1 MIFLKEHG
9 MKLFSRSRTRALGLV
24 TCWALLAG
32 CGESKQPEQ
41 TGSSRPDKSARKQ
54 QRVAHSEVATDE
66 ADDKSTSTAAAEK
79 PAESFAPV
87 KLGGGTKAVTGAA
100 ASKSS
105 RSDEQSYNDVKKALK
120 VIQVLIGQWHGIAD
134 KAPGATKSFEEF
146 NWVWDV
152 RTNKNQPALTMKTDN
167 SPYMKSARLTYLI
180 DEQQYQL
187 TILDKEDRQRELRGT
202 FTEEPSFQPG
212 EDKKQTP
219 QLVYKLQL
227 TETGEA
233 KGRWQAV
240 MNQRDNNRYLL
251 ELYRAQGSKFNRFD
265 TIGNQR
271 EGTSFALNDS
281 DFKEKTCVI
290 SQGLGTISVSHKGK
304 QYWVCCSGCKG
315 AFEDDPEK
323 WIAPPEV
330 PWV

>member
-1 MIFLKEHG
+1 MR
-9 MKLFSRSRTRALGLV
+9 LFVRTCSNTFGLLA
-24 TCWALLAG
+24 CWTLLAG
-32 CGESKQPEQ
+32 CGESKQPKQ
-41 TGSSRPDKSARKQ
+41 VGSNETNKPVAKQKS
-54 QRVAHSEVATDE
+54 VSE
-66 ADDKSTSTAAAEK
+66 ADTSSTTTEIETEK

-87 KLGGGTKAVTGAA
+87 RLGGGTKA
-100 ASKSS
+100 ASSNAPTKST
-105 RSDEQSYNDVKKALK
+105 RTVEQSYNDVKKALK

-146 NWVWDV
+146 NWIWDV
-152 RTNKNQPALTMKTDN
+152 RTDKAQPALTMKTDN

-187 TILDKEDRQRELRGT
+187 TIVDKEDRKRELRGK
-202 FTEEPSFQPG
+202 FTEDPMFQPG

-219 QLVYKLQL
+219 QQIHKLQL
-227 TETGEA
+227 TEAGEE
-233 KGRWQAV
+233 KGRWQVV

-251 ELYRAQGSKFNRFD
+251 ELYRAQGSKFNRFE

-290 SQGLGTISVSHKGK
+290 SQGLGTIPLSHKGK
-304 QYWVCCSGCKG
+304 QYWVCCSGCKA
-315 AFEDDPEK
+315 AFEEDPEK
-323 WIAPPEV
+323 WIAKFEAMQTEKEK
-330 PWV
+330 

>member
-1 MIFLKEHG
+1 MS
-9 MKLFSRSRTRALGLV
+9 LFSGSRTSLFGLIA
-24 TCWALLAG
+24 CWALLAG
-32 CGESKQPEQ
+32 CGESKQPETSQ
-41 TGSSRPDKSARKQ
+41 SRDTDSSGSKQ
-54 QRVAHSEVATDE
+54 QSVTEVETTSDDSEAN
-66 ADDKSTSTAAAEK
+66 SGNTSEAEK

-87 KLGGGTKAVTGAA
+87 KLGGGTKATSGGAA
-100 ASKSS
+100 TKTN

-180 DEQQYQL
+180 DEQLYQL
-187 TILDKEDRQRELRGT
+187 TILDKEDRQRELRGA

-219 QLVYKLQL
+219 QRVYKLQL
-227 TETGEA
+227 TETGDE
-233 KGRWQAV
+233 KGRWQVV
-240 MNQRDNNRYLL
+240 MNQRDNNRYLM

-304 QYWVCCSGCKG
+304 QYWVCCSGCKA

-323 WIAPPEV
+323 WIAKFEAMQPEK
-330 PWV
+330 